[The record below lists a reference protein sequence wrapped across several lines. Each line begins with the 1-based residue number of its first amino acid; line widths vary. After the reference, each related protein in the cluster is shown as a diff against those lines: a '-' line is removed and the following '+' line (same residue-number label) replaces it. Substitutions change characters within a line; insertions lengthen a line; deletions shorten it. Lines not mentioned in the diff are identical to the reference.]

1 MYNNKFCIGDLMP
14 YFNTGEVDLFYETF
28 GSGDEYIVF
37 LNGVMMNTDT
47 WHSQAQALQ
56 HSYNILL
63 SDFRGQGRSS
73 KPDIPYSFEMH
84 ADDLKKLLDDLG
96 IEKAHF
102 VGTSYGAEVGMHFAL
117 RYPQSVKSLVLAT
130 AVSESDYLLKQK
142 IETWK
147 IAAKHA
153 LKLGKQAK
161 FDFFHTCA
169 PLNFS
174 SEYLE
179 KHPNF
184 IDDMSS
190 VLAATQDNWFTAFIR
205 LCECFQQLDITKEL
219 NKIDIP
225 TLIIAAEYDD
235 LKTVRYSSIL
245 SNEIKNSESVIV
257 MNAGH
262 SMVIENS
269 AEFLTCV
276 MGFIGKVKG

>member
-1 MYNNKFCIGDLMP
+1 MP
-14 YFNTGEVDLFYETF
+14 YFNTGEIDLYYELL

-47 WHSQAQALQ
+47 WMVQAKGLKEN
-56 HSYNILL
+56 HKILL

-73 KPDIPYSFEMH
+73 KPDMNYTFEMH
-84 ADDLKKLLDDLG
+84 VNDLKSLLDELG
-96 IEKAHF
+96 IKKAHF
-102 VGTSYGAEVGMHFAL
+102 VGTSYGAEVGMYYAL
-117 RYPQSVKSLVLAT
+117 KYPEYVQSLILAT

-142 IETWK
+142 IETWI

-153 LKLGKQAK
+153 LTLGKQAK
-161 FDFFHTCA
+161 YDFFATCA

-174 SEYLE
+174 SVFLE
-179 KHPNF
+179 RNPGFVNDKASIVSEFP
-184 IDDMSS
+184 DE
-190 VLAATQDNWFTAFIR
+190 WFVAFIR
-205 LCECFQQLDITKEL
+205 LCECFQGFDITNEL
-219 NKIDIP
+219 HNIKTP

-245 SNEIKNSESVIV
+245 SSKIPNSESVIV

-269 AEFLTCV
+269 AEFQTCV
-276 MGFIGKVKG
+276 IGFIDKYKL